1 MTENTV
7 LPLINTAFEPG
18 NARKAA
24 ESFADRDF
32 REIAIAEFYYFT
44 GQAQKCSDLVE
55 IYIMSSRLEL
65 KLSACML
72 YVYSNLTLGNAKASE
87 RGLEIIR
94 ECLRKEM
101 AAPTSERNT
110 AYCVFAGYM
119 GTVLLHLSTEELPD
133 MKKYMSSLPQGL
145 RIFAANVI
153 SHDLYLKG
161 EYSRA
166 LGICDAALF
175 SCKEIYPVGMIYLY
189 CVTAMCEISLK
200 NQAEAEKAILTAWKL
215 AEKDELIEPFIEL
228 HGLLQGLLESCI
240 RKEKLEM
247 MKKESRN
254 NEEWYRVI
262 LGELIEI
269 ARLLSSK
276 YTRSKVRKA
285 MPDEYAYILDELIH
299 VQKDEDDN
307 QVAYH
312 QNIIDTLLELD
323 SADAFIEVLAAL
335 IKRLA
340 VDHLHIVGDIFD
352 RGPCADRI
360 MDLLMNYHSLD
371 IEWGNHDILWMGAA
385 AGSEACIATV
395 IRNNLKYHNIR
406 ILENSYGISLRD
418 LTLFAEKLYPDTEPM
433 EAALKAIS
441 VLLFKLEGQVIL
453 RNPDYQMTDKL
464 LLHQVNVQNHT
475 VCIAGTDYEI
485 CEETFPT
492 VSFDPSNPEVSYELT
507 AEEKQIMEGLRMA
520 FVGSVRLRQHMDFLY
535 QKGSMYR
542 IFNGNL
548 LFHGCVPLDESGNL
562 EGVVFHQKRY
572 RGRDYLDYAER
583 IARRAWSK
591 DATQKELDFMWYLW
605 CGRKSPLSGRNI
617 KTFERTYVKDES
629 TWHEASNPYYQYYE
643 QEKICN
649 MILHEFN
656 LYSDR
661 SHIINGHTPVRTSRG
676 EHPVRA
682 NGRLMVIDGGFC
694 KSYHKTTGIAGYT
707 LIFNSHGIRIKSH
720 QPFQS
725 VYAALTENKDIESR
739 SELVE
744 TERERLMVRNTDTGK
759 KILEDIK
766 GLKMLLQAYREGTM
780 E

>member
-1 MTENTV
+1 MKDEKYLELLAEKYPTEQAV
-7 LPLINTAFEPG
+7 C
-18 NARKAA
+18 
-24 ESFADRDF
+24 
-32 REIAIAEFYYFT
+32 REII
-44 GQAQKCSDLVE
+44 
-55 IYIMSSRLEL
+55 
-65 KLSACML
+65 
-72 YVYSNLTLGNAKASE
+72 NL
-87 RGLEIIR
+87 
-94 ECLRKEM
+94 
-101 AAPTSERNT
+101 
-110 AYCVFAGYM
+110 
-119 GTVLLHLSTEELPD
+119 
-133 MKKYMSSLPQGL
+133 
-145 RIFAANVI
+145 
-153 SHDLYLKG
+153 
-161 EYSRA
+161 
-166 LGICDAALF
+166 
-175 SCKEIYPVGMIYLY
+175 
-189 CVTAMCEISLK
+189 
-200 NQAEAEKAILTAWKL
+200 KAILGLPKGT
-215 AEKDELIEPFIEL
+215 EHFMSDL
-228 HGLLQGLLESCI
+228 HGEYEAFCHILNNCSGVIREKVDLLFEETLSDIDREEICTLI
-240 RKEKLEM
+240 YYPVEKLEM

-276 YTRSKVRKA
+276 YTRSKMRKA

-507 AEEKQIMEGLRMA
+507 AEEKQVMEGLRMA
-520 FVGSVRLRQHMDFLY
+520 FVGSVRLRQHMNFLY

>member
-1 MTENTV
+1 MKDEKYLELLAEKYPTEQAV
-7 LPLINTAFEPG
+7 C
-18 NARKAA
+18 
-24 ESFADRDF
+24 
-32 REIAIAEFYYFT
+32 REII
-44 GQAQKCSDLVE
+44 
-55 IYIMSSRLEL
+55 
-65 KLSACML
+65 
-72 YVYSNLTLGNAKASE
+72 NL
-87 RGLEIIR
+87 
-94 ECLRKEM
+94 
-101 AAPTSERNT
+101 
-110 AYCVFAGYM
+110 
-119 GTVLLHLSTEELPD
+119 
-133 MKKYMSSLPQGL
+133 
-145 RIFAANVI
+145 
-153 SHDLYLKG
+153 
-161 EYSRA
+161 
-166 LGICDAALF
+166 
-175 SCKEIYPVGMIYLY
+175 
-189 CVTAMCEISLK
+189 
-200 NQAEAEKAILTAWKL
+200 KAILGLPKGT
-215 AEKDELIEPFIEL
+215 EHFMSDL
-228 HGLLQGLLESCI
+228 HGEYEAFCHILNNCSGVIREKVDLLFEETLSDIDREEICTLI
-240 RKEKLEM
+240 YYPVEKLEM

-507 AEEKQIMEGLRMA
+507 VEEKQVMEGLRMA

-707 LIFNSHGIRIKSH
+707 LIFNSHGIRIKS
-720 QPFQS
+720 PP
-725 VYAALTENKDIESR
+725 AIP
-739 SELVE
+739 
-744 TERERLMVRNTDTGK
+744 ERLCRIDRK
-759 KILEDIK
+759 
-766 GLKMLLQAYREGTM
+766 
-780 E
+780 

>member
-1 MTENTV
+1 MKDEKYLELLAEKYPTEQAV
-7 LPLINTAFEPG
+7 C
-18 NARKAA
+18 
-24 ESFADRDF
+24 
-32 REIAIAEFYYFT
+32 REII
-44 GQAQKCSDLVE
+44 
-55 IYIMSSRLEL
+55 
-65 KLSACML
+65 
-72 YVYSNLTLGNAKASE
+72 NL
-87 RGLEIIR
+87 
-94 ECLRKEM
+94 
-101 AAPTSERNT
+101 
-110 AYCVFAGYM
+110 
-119 GTVLLHLSTEELPD
+119 
-133 MKKYMSSLPQGL
+133 
-145 RIFAANVI
+145 
-153 SHDLYLKG
+153 
-161 EYSRA
+161 
-166 LGICDAALF
+166 
-175 SCKEIYPVGMIYLY
+175 
-189 CVTAMCEISLK
+189 
-200 NQAEAEKAILTAWKL
+200 KAILGLPKGT
-215 AEKDELIEPFIEL
+215 EHFMSDL
-228 HGLLQGLLESCI
+228 HGEYEAFCHILNNCSGVIREKVDLLFEETLSDIDREEICTLI
-240 RKEKLEM
+240 YYPVEKLEM

-492 VSFDPSNPEVSYELT
+492 ISFDPSNPEVSYELT
-507 AEEKQIMEGLRMA
+507 VEEKQVMEGLRMA

>member
-1 MTENTV
+1 MKDEKYLELLAEKYPTEQAV
-7 LPLINTAFEPG
+7 C
-18 NARKAA
+18 
-24 ESFADRDF
+24 
-32 REIAIAEFYYFT
+32 REII
-44 GQAQKCSDLVE
+44 
-55 IYIMSSRLEL
+55 
-65 KLSACML
+65 
-72 YVYSNLTLGNAKASE
+72 NL
-87 RGLEIIR
+87 
-94 ECLRKEM
+94 
-101 AAPTSERNT
+101 
-110 AYCVFAGYM
+110 
-119 GTVLLHLSTEELPD
+119 
-133 MKKYMSSLPQGL
+133 
-145 RIFAANVI
+145 
-153 SHDLYLKG
+153 
-161 EYSRA
+161 
-166 LGICDAALF
+166 
-175 SCKEIYPVGMIYLY
+175 
-189 CVTAMCEISLK
+189 
-200 NQAEAEKAILTAWKL
+200 KAILGLPKGT
-215 AEKDELIEPFIEL
+215 EHFMSDL
-228 HGLLQGLLESCI
+228 HGEYEAFCHILNNCSGVIREKVDLLFEETLSDIDREEICTLI
-240 RKEKLEM
+240 YYPVEKLEM

-385 AGSEACIATV
+385 AGSEACIASV

-507 AEEKQIMEGLRMA
+507 AEEKQVIEGLRMA

-744 TERERLMVRNTDTGK
+744 TERERLMVCNTDTGK

>member
-1 MTENTV
+1 MKDEKYLELLAEKYPTEQAV
-7 LPLINTAFEPG
+7 C
-18 NARKAA
+18 
-24 ESFADRDF
+24 
-32 REIAIAEFYYFT
+32 REII
-44 GQAQKCSDLVE
+44 
-55 IYIMSSRLEL
+55 
-65 KLSACML
+65 
-72 YVYSNLTLGNAKASE
+72 NL
-87 RGLEIIR
+87 
-94 ECLRKEM
+94 
-101 AAPTSERNT
+101 
-110 AYCVFAGYM
+110 
-119 GTVLLHLSTEELPD
+119 
-133 MKKYMSSLPQGL
+133 
-145 RIFAANVI
+145 
-153 SHDLYLKG
+153 
-161 EYSRA
+161 
-166 LGICDAALF
+166 
-175 SCKEIYPVGMIYLY
+175 
-189 CVTAMCEISLK
+189 
-200 NQAEAEKAILTAWKL
+200 KAILGLPKGT
-215 AEKDELIEPFIEL
+215 EHFMSDL
-228 HGLLQGLLESCI
+228 HGEYEAFCHILNNCSGVIREKVDLLFEETLSDIDREEICTLI
-240 RKEKLEM
+240 YYPVEKLEM

-507 AEEKQIMEGLRMA
+507 AEEKQVMEGLRMA
-520 FVGSVRLRQHMDFLY
+520 FVGSVRLHQHMDFLY

>member
-1 MTENTV
+1 MKDEKYLELLAEKYPTEQAV
-7 LPLINTAFEPG
+7 C
-18 NARKAA
+18 
-24 ESFADRDF
+24 
-32 REIAIAEFYYFT
+32 REII
-44 GQAQKCSDLVE
+44 
-55 IYIMSSRLEL
+55 
-65 KLSACML
+65 
-72 YVYSNLTLGNAKASE
+72 NL
-87 RGLEIIR
+87 
-94 ECLRKEM
+94 
-101 AAPTSERNT
+101 
-110 AYCVFAGYM
+110 
-119 GTVLLHLSTEELPD
+119 
-133 MKKYMSSLPQGL
+133 
-145 RIFAANVI
+145 
-153 SHDLYLKG
+153 
-161 EYSRA
+161 
-166 LGICDAALF
+166 
-175 SCKEIYPVGMIYLY
+175 
-189 CVTAMCEISLK
+189 
-200 NQAEAEKAILTAWKL
+200 KAILGLPKGT
-215 AEKDELIEPFIEL
+215 EHFMSDL
-228 HGLLQGLLESCI
+228 HGEYEAFCHILNNCSGVIREKVDLLFEETLSDIDREEICTLI
-240 RKEKLEM
+240 YYPVEKLEM

-371 IEWGNHDILWMGAA
+371 IEWGNHDILWIGAA

-492 VSFDPSNPEVSYELT
+492 VSFDPSNPEVSYKLT
-507 AEEKQIMEGLRMA
+507 AEEKQVMEGLRMA